1 MDGDRA
7 STGVGVVLMSNRGGG
22 PGTSRTI
29 IKLSFPELGST
40 NMHELL
46 IQNAARTSHVYVIGR
61 CLFDSANIPDLN
73 ISFRLDLMS
82 IKVNALPHTLPSSP
96 WGFSYKIYINK
107 RLWFM
112 IDFFY
117 KLAMLNRHSKARY

>member
-46 IQNAARTSHVYVIGR
+46 SQNAARTSHVYVIGR
-61 CLFDSANIPDLN
+61 CLFDLN

-82 IKVNALPHTLPSSP
+82 IKVNALPHTLPSS
-96 WGFSYKIYINK
+96 YIT
-107 RLWFM
+107 LVVQ
-112 IDFFY
+112 
-117 KLAMLNRHSKARY
+117 L